1 MTVPARAGSLAAV
14 FAGAA
19 LAAAPLAAQR
29 TAIVTGRVTDAGSNQ
44 AIVSAV
50 VRQAGG
56 ARRTLTD
63 ASGEFHFADLPAGAL
78 TLYVRAIGYHPI
90 VVDLLL
96 EPGDSVRLDSAV
108 LALRPAPVELPGVVV
123 TSDSIQHEALTLVGF
138 YERRGRGFGVFLE
151 QGEFSRWH
159 PHALSD
165 VLRHLPGVR
174 IISNPNYGH
183 TAPRVDFRPYLL
195 ELRGCRSIMFFLN
208 GASLGSSADA
218 QFDLDLLVLPQ
229 EISAV
234 EVYRGPSE
242 IPLQFNATNSLC
254 GVVLLWSE

>member
-1 MTVPARAGSLAAV
+1 VESFALLAAGAVAAGS
-14 FAGAA
+14 
-19 LAAAPLAAQR
+19 PLVAQR
-29 TAIVTGRVTDAGSNQ
+29 PAILTGRVSEAGSHT

-50 VRQAGG
+50 VRLAGT

-63 ASGEFHFADLPAGAL
+63 ANGEFRLADLPSGAL
-78 TLYVRAIGYHPI
+78 TFYVRAIGYHPI

-96 EPGDSVRLDSAV
+96 EPGDSLRLDSDV
-108 LALRPAPVELPGVVV
+108 LALRPTPIQLPGVVV
-123 TSDSIQHEALTLVGF
+123 TSDSVQREALTLVGF

-151 QGEFSRWH
+151 QGEFSRWL
-159 PHALSD
+159 PHTLSD

-174 IISNPNYGH
+174 VVANPNYGR
-183 TAPRVDFRPYLL
+183 TTPRTDFRPYLL

-208 GASLGSSADA
+208 GASLGSSNDPL
-218 QFDLDLLVLPQ
+218 FDLDLLVLPQ
-229 EISAV
+229 EIAAV

-242 IPLQFNATNSLC
+242 IPLQYNATNSLC

>member
-1 MTVPARAGSLAAV
+1 LTAPARFAAV
-14 FAGAA
+14 ALIAGAV
-19 LAAAPLAAQR
+19 AAPLNAQR
-29 TAIVTGRVTDAGSNQ
+29 PAILTGRVSEAGSNQ
-44 AIVSAV
+44 PIASAV
-50 VRQAGG
+50 VRLAGSG
-56 ARRTLTD
+56 RRTLTD
-63 ASGEFHFADLPAGAL
+63 ATGEFRLADLPSGPV
-78 TLYVRAIGYHPI
+78 TFYVRAIGYHPI

-108 LALRPAPVELPGVVV
+108 LALRPAPIELPGVAV

-138 YERRGRGFGVFLE
+138 YERRGRGFGAFLE
-151 QGEFSRWH
+151 QSELSRWN

-174 IISNPNYGH
+174 VVSNPNYGH
-183 TAPRVDFRPYLL
+183 TAPRADFRPYLL

-208 GASLGSSADA
+208 GASLGSSSDP
-218 QFDLDLLVLPQ
+218 QFDIDLLLLPQ

-242 IPLQFNATNSLC
+242 IPLQYNATNSLC